1 MSTDP
6 LTTAALLG
14 TGRMTVFP
22 PASHEVLNEAW
33 ANLPVADGPRAVL
46 QAAALEVTA
55 RRAGYQPAS
64 GIDLP
69 EPAREEDVRPVPPAG
84 VAAVHRMLAGEYAQ
98 GLVEWLRVAAASGLS
113 APARLL
119 PPMFALGTR
128 RRELRPLIRQVAGT
142 RGVWLARRRKTWNW
156 VVEEA
161 TVPDEAWDDGSPAER
176 LAWLRQTRKAD
187 PARAVAAIADEWG
200 GESPDGREAIVTM
213 VAEHPL
219 PEDGEW
225 LESLALKDRRQATRT
240 AAVAALLGIPESAFR
255 QRVLERAARLLRVT
269 GRGRK
274 RVLTLEPPKEFDP
287 AWVDDDIREKA
298 PQGTGEKAWWSR
310 QILAQVPL
318 SAWPELLGLESQ
330 ELFVIPRDSDW
341 GDTILLA
348 WTDALRRRPEMLD
361 EFLPSL
367 MTSVVKLSLTIG
379 NVLRPVLEQLE
390 PQGISEVLERLRLP
404 SEEMLALLVRF
415 QPPLDQKRT
424 PRLFE
429 LVTAWWS
436 TKSQAVT
443 RPEAAALAFCVD
455 PASIP
460 MLLERIAKFPDLGAA
475 AEEFARAI
483 EFRQTYLPHLT
494 NQS

>member
-14 TGRMTVFP
+14 TGRMTAFP
-22 PASHEVLNEAW
+22 TAPHEVLEEAW
-33 ANLPVADGPRAVL
+33 PELPVADGPRAVL

-55 RRAGYQPAS
+55 RRAGYQPIS
-64 GIDLP
+64 GVDLP
-69 EPAREEDVRPVPPAG
+69 EPAVEGDMRPVPPVG
-84 VAAVHRMLAGEYAQ
+84 VAAVHRMLAGEYAE
-98 GLVEWLRVAAASGLS
+98 GLVEWLRVASANGLS

-119 PPMFALGTR
+119 PPIFDLGTR
-128 RRELRPLIRQVAGT
+128 RRELRSLIRQVGGT
-142 RGVWLARRRKTWNW
+142 RGVWLARQQKAWSW
-156 VVEEA
+156 VVEEVV
-161 TVPDEAWDDGSPAER
+161 VPDEAWDEGSPAER
-176 LAWLRQTRKAD
+176 LAWLRQTRAAD
-187 PARAVAAIADEWG
+187 PERAMAAIAAEWK
-200 GESPDGREAIVTM
+200 GEAPDGREAIVAM

-219 PEDGEW
+219 PDDEDW
-225 LESLALKDRRQATRT
+225 LESLALKDRRQATRQ
-240 AAVAALLGIPESAFR
+240 AAVAALLAIPESAFR
-255 QRVLERAARLLRVT
+255 TRVLERAGKLLHVV
-269 GRGRK
+269 GRGKK
-274 RVLTLEPPKEFDP
+274 RILKLEPPKEFDQSW
-287 AWVDDDIREKA
+287 AADDIREKG

-318 SAWPELLGLESQ
+318 SAWPDLLKLEAK
-330 ELFVIPRDSDW
+330 ELFVIPRDPDW
-341 GDTILLA
+341 GDTVLLA
-348 WTDALRRRPEMLD
+348 WTDALQRRPELLD
-361 EFLPSL
+361 EFLPAL
-367 MTSVVKLSLTIG
+367 FAVIDKLPLTIG
-379 NVLRPVLEQLE
+379 SMLRPVLEQLAPE
-390 PQGISEVLERLRLP
+390 LIGGVLEPLPLP

-436 TKSQAVT
+436 TKSQAFT

-494 NQS
+494 NKS